1 MKIEDSR
8 NIVVFLNLIIMS
20 QKSFEEIVVLWQADK
35 KQYVKRSTYSAY
47 SLLIANHLL
56 PAFTGVNDVTEIL
69 VQDFVFAKLEQGLSQ
84 KSIKDILIVLKMIL
98 RYGVKQ
104 GYLEHREIDVKFPTE
119 RERQEVEVLSR
130 NNQKR
135 IMEYVQSH
143 FTFMN
148 LGIYI
153 CLCAGL
159 RIGEVCALVWDDIDV
174 ENGVINISKTIQRI
188 YVIEGG
194 EKHTEVIIDTP
205 KSKNS
210 IREIPIAKDLLKM
223 IKPFRK
229 VVNGNFYVL
238 TNSDQPAEP
247 RTYRNYYKRLM
258 EQLNMPKLK
267 FHGLRHSFATRCI
280 ESKCDYKTVSVLLGH
295 SNIST
300 TLNLYVHPNMEQKK
314 KCVEQMFKTLK

>member
-1 MKIEDSR
+1 
-8 NIVVFLNLIIMS
+8 MS
-20 QKSFEEIVVLWQADK
+20 NKTFEEIVVLWQADK

-47 SLLIANHLL
+47 SLLVNNHLI
-56 PAFTGVNDVTEIL
+56 PAFAGAYDVTEEM
-69 VQDFVFAKLEQGLSQ
+69 VQSFVFTKLEQGLSQ

-98 RYGVKQ
+98 RFAVKQ
-104 GYLEHREIDVKFPTE
+104 GFMQHREIDVKFPTE
-119 RERQEVEVLSR
+119 RERQELEVLSR
-130 NNQKR
+130 SSQKQ
-135 IMEYVQSH
+135 IMEYVQRH

-174 ENGVINISKTIQRI
+174 ENGVINVSKTIQRI

-210 IREIPIAKDLLKM
+210 IREIPIARDLLKM
-223 IKPFRK
+223 IKPFKK
-229 VVNGNFYVL
+229 VVNGSFYVL
-238 TNSDQPAEP
+238 TNSAQPTEP

-258 EQLNMPKLK
+258 KELDMPKLK

-280 ESKCDYKTVSVLLGH
+280 ESHCDYKTVSVLLGH

-314 KCVEQMFKTLK
+314 KCVEQMFKFLK